1 MTHDH
6 AALPQVSG
14 FKRYQDAA
22 LEYTLLYPAGWVMRA
37 NSARPGVYGADFRSA
52 DKLVVEVFAFDAGG
66 DTAALA
72 AAAVARVVAPGD
84 SAAGD
89 SRLDAPAARRVAL
102 SGGDGAPGSPP
113 LRLAFT
119 SDTITRSGY
128 NVRRKHLAAV
138 TRSRDGRAFLISASA
153 RADLM
158 DDAKLAQLTTIVD
171 SFALL

>member
-1 MTHDH
+1 
-6 AALPQVSG
+6 VSG
-14 FKRYQDAA
+14 FKRYQDEA
-22 LEYTLLYPAGWVMRA
+22 LQYTLMYPAGWVMRA
-37 NSARPGVYGADFRSA
+37 NSARPGVYGSDFKTA
-52 DKLVVEVFAFDAGG
+52 DKLVVEVFAFSGDDG

-89 SRLDAPAARRVAL
+89 SRLDAPAPRRVTL

-113 LRLAFT
+113 LRLVFN
-119 SDTITRSGY
+119 SETITRSGY

-138 TRSRDGRAFLISASA
+138 TRSRDGRAFLISASS
-153 RADLM
+153 RADLL